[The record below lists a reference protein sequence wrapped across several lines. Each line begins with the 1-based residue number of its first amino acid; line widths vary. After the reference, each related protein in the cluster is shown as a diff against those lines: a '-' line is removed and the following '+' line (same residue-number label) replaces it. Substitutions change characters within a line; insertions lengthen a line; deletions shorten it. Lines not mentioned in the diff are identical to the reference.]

1 MSIERQAI
9 SGLKW
14 TASSKFVTQAFAWV
28 VTLVVVRLLSPA
40 DYGLMAMATVVISIS
55 SAIAELG
62 LDAAIVRARSLTPE
76 ELAKL
81 AGFVMALNVGIGL
94 LLMLAAPLV
103 AWAFREPRL
112 VHLTQALSLQF
123 VLSALSAVPQALM
136 ARDMRFQ
143 QRAWIDLASGLT
155 SSATTLAGAL
165 LGYGVWALALGTL
178 AGAAARTT
186 LLLVFGQSIRPSLRL
201 TGIREHLR
209 YGGAMTTMRLLSDL
223 TLQSDVLIASRF
235 LPAAAIGAYSVA
247 VHLATLPM
255 QKIMSVVNQVAFPT
269 AARLQD
275 DVARLREGLIAS
287 FRVASLVSVPLLWGL
302 CACAPEFVRVVLGEK
317 WQAAILPLQLMSL
330 IVPLRLISIVLMT
343 SVAAVGRA
351 DLCMKNMLVGVVLF
365 PASFLIGVHWGIE
378 GVAVAWPIAWA
389 LNLSFNLHRMA
400 NAVGMRVADVA
411 QALRLPCMAGL
422 AMLGSITAAR
432 FLLGDI
438 SDAVRLALLIGLGAL
453 AYLTALTA
461 LRPSIWQELRAVVA
475 TVRG

>member
-14 TASSKFVTQAFAWV
+14 TAGSKFVSQAFAWV
-28 VTLVVVRLLSPA
+28 VTLVVIRLLSPA
-40 DYGLMAMATVVISIS
+40 DYGLMAMATVVISVS
-55 SAIAELG
+55 TAIAELG
-62 LDAAIVRARSLTPE
+62 LDAAIVRARNLSPE

-81 AGFVMALNVGIGL
+81 AGFVMALNVGIGV

-123 VLSALSAVPQALM
+123 ALSALSAVPQALLS
-136 ARDMRFQ
+136 RDMRFQ

-155 SSATTLAGAL
+155 TSATTLVCAL
-165 LGYGVWALALGTL
+165 LGLGVWALALGTL
-178 AGAAARTT
+178 AGAAARTG
-186 LLLVFGQSIRPSLRL
+186 LLLVFGRSVRPNFRL

-209 YGGAMTTMRLLSDL
+209 YGGTMTTLRLLSDL

-235 LPAAAIGAYSVA
+235 LPASAIGAYSVA
-247 VHLATLPM
+247 VHIATLPM
-255 QKIMSVVNQVAFPT
+255 QKIMSVVNQIAFPT

-275 DVARLREGLIAS
+275 DLTRLRDGLIAS

-317 WQAAILPLQLMSL
+317 WQDAILPMQLMSL
-330 IVPLRLISIVLMT
+330 IVPLRLISIVVMT

-365 PASFLIGVHWGIE
+365 PTCFLIGVHWGIE
-378 GVAVAWPIAWA
+378 GVAIAWPIAWA
-389 LNLSFNLHRMA
+389 LNLSFNLHRMTGA
-400 NAVGMRVADVA
+400 LGMRVADVA

-422 AMLGSITAAR
+422 AMLAAIAAAR
-432 FLLGDI
+432 MLLGDA

-453 AYLTALTA
+453 AYLTFLTA
-461 LRPSIWQELRAVVA
+461 LRPSIWQELRGVVAVV
-475 TVRG
+475 RG